1 MKYLPHIAATLVAV
15 AAVLAATPA
24 FADFDVPASAYGAGA
39 IHDGDASVESRL
51 IVDAT
56 QVAPGDTITVGVAF
70 TLDHDWHIYWQN
82 PGDAGVP
89 TNIDWRGEALE
100 FGPLQWASPK
110 LFSEAD
116 GEMVVY
122 GYDDEVILFSKATV
136 ADDASGAV
144 ELGAKVDYLACSN
157 LCMPG
162 HSMLSRSIP
171 VGDKTVRADSKL
183 LDAFAAYGARVPR
196 KAKDLG
202 LEAHFHYSQK
212 PIRPND
218 EFRAVIELVACR
230 DDSADCPQLTPAY
243 DQLAHA
249 IIPDRFSVPQIEV
262 TSIRDDPTVAEGW
275 LIGLRGKL
283 PARLNTN
290 QLNHK
295 RALLSGVLEL
305 EKPDGTLEP
314 VYVRDTFARGEP
326 AAAVDKLDLSRWSGA
341 APSKA
346 TAKAGAALAT
356 AATSDASEKSQHASL
371 AWILL
376 MAFVGGMVLNLMP
389 CVFPV
394 LALKISSFTRLVHE
408 SKRSVIAH
416 GMAYTG
422 GIVASLL
429 VLAGVVIGLRSA
441 GTQVGWGFQFQQP
454 HFLALL
460 VAILVLFALNLFGVF
475 EVAVGSQTLH
485 DKAQDASGVRRSIWE
500 GVLAVVLATPCSA
513 PFLGTAVGFALAS
526 GPLTILAVFAAM
538 GLGLAGPMVV
548 LTLVPGWA
556 RLLPKP
562 GMWMEHLKKL
572 LGFALLGSATWIL
585 WLLGRQAGVDAMASV
600 LGFAGVLGVAAWLYG
615 LVQFRQWSLKK
626 GATLVA
632 ALAALGAAG
641 AYVFP
646 LHAQAHASGQVAAAD
661 GLGVKPWSEAAVAA
675 ELNKGRPVFVDF
687 GADWCLT
694 CQVNE
699 KNVIDSDTV
708 RQAANN
714 YNVAIFKADWTNPD
728 ERIRKKLAEYGK
740 AGVPFYL
747 MYSPKHPDEAT
758 PLPEVITS
766 QMIVD
771 TFAKAAK

>member
-1 MKYLPHIAATLVAV
+1 MKALSSIAAALVAV
-15 AAVLAATPA
+15 ATVLAATPA
-24 FADFDVPASAYGAGA
+24 FATFDVPESAYGAGA

-82 PGDAGVP
+82 PGDSGAP
-89 TNIDWRGEALE
+89 TNIDWQSDALD

-110 LFSEAD
+110 LFSEAGD
-116 GEMVVY
+116 MTVY

-136 ADDASGAV
+136 ADDAEGSV
-144 ELGAKVDYLACSN
+144 DIGAKVDYLACSY

-162 HSMLSRSIP
+162 HSMLTRSIP
-171 VGDKTVRADSKL
+171 VGHKTVRAGSKL

-202 LEAHFHYSQK
+202 LQTQFHYSQT

-218 EFRAVIELVACR
+218 EFRAVIELVACH
-230 DDSADCPQLTPAY
+230 DASADCEQLTPTY
-243 DQLAHA
+243 DELAHA
-249 IIPDRFSVPQIEV
+249 IIPDRFSVPDIEV
-262 TSIRDDPTVAEGW
+262 TSIRDDPDVAQGW
-275 LIGLRGKL
+275 LIGVRGKL
-283 PARLNTN
+283 PAQLNTS
-290 QLNHK
+290 
-295 RALLSGVLEL
+295 RALLSGVFEL
-305 EKPDGTLEP
+305 QKADGTLEP
-314 VYVRDTFARGEP
+314 VYLRDSFPRGEP
-326 AAAVDKLDLSRWSGA
+326 GAAVEKLDLSRWSGA
-341 APSKA
+341 RPAHADAHS
-346 TAKAGAALAT
+346 GAAAAT
-356 AATSDASEKSQHASL
+356 AAKADAPNDSQRASL
-371 AWILL
+371 AWVLL
-376 MAFVGGMVLNLMP
+376 MAFLGGMILNLMP

-408 SKRSVIAH
+408 SKRGVIAH

-422 GIVASLL
+422 GIVGSLL

-454 HFLALL
+454 EFLALL

-475 EVAVGSQTLH
+475 EVSVGSQKLH

-526 GPLTILAVFAAM
+526 GPATILAVFTAL
-538 GLGLAGPMVV
+538 GLGLAAPLVM

-562 GMWMEHLKKL
+562 GMWMEHLKKF

-585 WLLGRQAGVDAMASV
+585 WLLGRQAGVDAMASM
-600 LGFAGVLGVAAWLYG
+600 LAFAGVLGVAAWLYG

-626 GATLVA
+626 GAAITA
-632 ALAALGAAG
+632 ALAALGVAG
-641 AYVFP
+641 MYVFP
-646 LHAQAHASGQVAAAD
+646 LRAQAHAPQRAEASDGQYF
-661 GLGVKPWSEAAVAA
+661 KPWSEAAVAA
-675 ELNKGRPVFVDF
+675 ALKKGRPVFVDF

-694 CQVNE
+694 CKVNE
-699 KNVIDSDTV
+699 KNVIDSKKV
-708 RQAANN
+708 RQAAKK
-714 YNVAIFKADWTNPD
+714 YDVAMFKADWTNPD

-747 MYSPKHPDEAT
+747 MYSPAHPDEPT

-766 QMIVD
+766 QMVVD
-771 TFAKAAK
+771 TFAKAAP